1 MIGLGFERKDGVSRP
16 DARFLAIGMLFAY
29 ILLMEALYF

>member
-1 MIGLGFERKDGVSRP
+1 LKERMGVSRP
-16 DARFLAIGMLFAY
+16 AARFLAIGMLFAY